1 MDNGGQV
8 DDAGQVVRRTMGSTR
23 CYNIERDAY
32 EWEACE
38 VMSWDQEQLT
48 FLVRMSSGM
57 VKHVKRLNLRFTAP
71 EEEEEADFF
80 RRLEHVKAQ
89 RAEAES
95 MLRYHH
101 YLETTGDASFAQV
114 RLVLESSVHRQTIT
128 SSGPEHVCLT
138 WVRVGV

>member
-1 MDNGGQV
+1 MDVVQV
-8 DDAGQVVRRTMGSTR
+8 DDAGQVLRCTMGTTR

-38 VMSWDQEQLT
+38 VMAWDEEQLT
-48 FLVRMSSGM
+48 FLVRMTSGM
-57 VKHVKRLNLRFTAP
+57 VKHVKRMNLRFTAP
-71 EEEEEADFF
+71 EEEEEEDFT

-101 YLETTGDASFAQV
+101 YLETTGDDSFAQV
-114 RLVLESSVHRQTIT
+114 RMVLYSVHRQTT
-128 SSGPEHVCLT
+128 RPLVEST
-138 WVRVGV
+138 YD

>member
-1 MDNGGQV
+1 MVQV
-8 DDAGQVVRRTMGSTR
+8 DDAGQVVRCTMGSTR

-38 VMSWDQEQLT
+38 VMAWDHQQLT
-48 FLVRMSSGM
+48 FLVRMASGM
-57 VKHVKRLNLRFTAP
+57 VKHVKRLNLRFTWP
-71 EEEEEADFF
+71 EEEEEADFA

-101 YLETTGDASFAQV
+101 YLETTGDDSFSLV
-114 RLVLESSVHRQTIT
+114 RLDLL
-128 SSGPEHVCLT
+128 SGAI
-138 WVRVGV
+138 